1 MVTKYTPD
9 AITLNLNGLQTSDDT
24 LTALAAYNT
33 NGLLTQTA
41 ADTFTGR
48 TITAGS
54 GISVTNGNGVSGN
67 PTISTQA
74 TQVVVYRGSL
84 NQSITQST
92 ITKVQFNTETLDSS
106 NEFDSNTN
114 YRFTPTVAGKYLIS
128 SSLELASIAD
138 QKSVIISVYK
148 NGSRR
153 RQSGG
158 YQAAAGTYYAH
169 IIDII
174 DLNGSTDYIEIFIE
188 HYDTVARDIVFGSAK
203 SNFLS
208 TYMGV

>member
-153 RQSGG
+153 SQSGG